1 MVEALPIIKNS
12 NIIGYAATSSDMSLI
27 NINND
32 SRLFLWIEDT
42 AVDISD
48 ICKREGTSFKLN
60 GEVFNIDLWFEP
72 IVLNMFKTI
81 DSIED
86 LIEIIYNVCGKVIE
100 NSSIVLAYSGGK
112 DSTATLII
120 LLKLQERVS
129 YKLHICYTYLPFL
142 ENVKNLNYI
151 DFVSKKLGVNIEI
164 ISPPKRIVLKYLKR
178 YGLPYRRCRW
188 CTYLKVRPLR
198 EYLKKVNA
206 TFHAVGDRA
215 TECEKRWRR
224 LYEYIMRMKFISKR
238 EFRPIYTLSLIDVI
252 EICKQYMLI
261 NPQYLRGLQRV
272 SCVVCPYKSLPE
284 LYIEN
289 IDETEDP
296 GLLDSVLRYEYYKWY
311 SHVVSFEDFLRY
323 RLWRFVP
330 TVAKLFVD
338 LRRKVLNETSKVD
351 ELTLDKYVDL
361 LSSIWREDSRNL
373 FQRIR
378 FEEFMRF
385 LKKLNISEIFRST
398 SKG

>member
-1 MVEALPIIKNS
+1 MVEALPVIEN
-12 NIIGYAATSSDMSLI
+12 NRVVGYIASSSDMSLI
-27 NINND
+27 NIDNNY
-32 SRLFLWIEDT
+32 RFFLWISDT
-42 AVDISD
+42 AVDISE
-48 ICKREGTSFKLN
+48 ICEKEGTLIKLN
-60 GEVFNIDLWFEP
+60 DEVFNLDLWFEP

-86 LIEIIYNVCGKVIE
+86 IVDILYNTCGKIIE

-112 DSTATLII
+112 DSTATLIT

-129 YKLHICYTYLPFL
+129 YKLYVCYTYLPFL
-142 ENVKNLNYI
+142 ENVKNLKYVEL
-151 DFVSKKLGVNIEI
+151 VSKKLNINIDI
-164 ISPPKRIVLKYLKR
+164 ISPPKRIVLKYLRK
-178 YGLPYRRCRW
+178 YGLPFRRCRW

-198 EYLKKVNA
+198 EYYKKVNA

-224 LYEYIMRMKFISKR
+224 LFEYIMRMKFISKR

-252 EICKQYMLI
+252 EICKQYLLI

-296 GLLDSVLRYEYYKWY
+296 GLLESVLRFEYHRWY
-311 SHVVSFEDFLRY
+311 SHAVSLEDFQKL

-330 TVAKLFVD
+330 NVAKLFVN
-338 LRRKVLNETSKVD
+338 LRRKILSKINKIN
-351 ELTLDKYVDL
+351 ELTLDKYVKFS
-361 LSSIWREDSRNL
+361 SSIWHENYRNIFPKIKFEDL
-373 FQRIR
+373 
-378 FEEFMRF
+378 MKL
-385 LKKLNISEIFRST
+385 LKKINISEIFRST